1 MLQVGYWKDLLAM
14 LLHMCVGPAD
24 PPVAPQQK
32 ARSRKRG
39 REASRSRLAV
49 MHKFSY
55 HYCCA
60 PLANSCFIEQSR
72 IGLLTHL
79 VCGVCIQHTYSC
91 TKCAS
96 FPHLLLLVSVHAR

>member
-14 LLHMCVGPAD
+14 LLHMCGTPAD
-24 PPVAPQQK
+24 PPQK
-32 ARSRKRG
+32 AKSRKRG
-39 REASRSRLAV
+39 REASRSHLAV

-60 PLANSCFIEQSR
+60 PLANSFFTEQSR

-96 FPHLLLLVSVHAR
+96 FPHLLLLVTVHAR